1 MLRQVKYAF
10 VVAAVVLLAG
20 LVYTDLPGF
29 PSSQNQNDTT
39 VAASSTVQL
48 KDRTIKVTVADT
60 PEEREQGLSGW
71 AGLGEDEGMLF
82 IFPEDGY
89 PAFWMKDMKF
99 AIDILWSSSEG
110 VVVDMRQDVSP
121 ETYPTAFA
129 PRSEARY
136 VLELP
141 AGYTEVHQVRLD
153 DIVRL

>member
-10 VVAAVVLLAG
+10 IVAGAVLIAALIYV
-20 LVYTDLPGF
+20 DLPGF
-29 PSSQNQNDTT
+29 PEDQNSTD
-39 VAASSTVQL
+39 VASSTVQL
-48 KDRTIKVTVADT
+48 KGLTIRVTVADT

-71 AGLGEDEGMLF
+71 TGLSEDEGMLF
-82 IFPEDGY
+82 VFEKDGE

-99 AIDILWSSSEG
+99 AIDILWISSEG

-141 AGYTEVHQVRLD
+141 AGYTEVHQVRLE

>member
-10 VVAAVVLLAG
+10 VVAGAVLIAALIYV
-20 LVYTDLPGF
+20 DLPGF
-29 PSSQNQNDTT
+29 PADQNSTD
-39 VAASSTVQL
+39 VASSTVQL
-48 KDRTIKVTVADT
+48 KGLTIRVTVADT
-60 PEEREQGLSGW
+60 PEEREQGLGGWSG
-71 AGLGEDEGMLF
+71 LSEDEGMLF
-82 IFPEDGY
+82 VFEKDGK

-99 AIDILWSSSEG
+99 AIDILWISSEG
-110 VVVDMRQDVSP
+110 VVVDIRQDVSP
-121 ETYPTAFA
+121 ETYPTVFA